1 MEKLTSWIETRVAPV
16 AGKLGANRYIQAIQ
30 NTFLTLIPFMTIG
43 SLALVVISPPM
54 DYTTMDPGFAQS
66 FMQGWQGVADF
77 LSFPFTIVNTITT
90 GCLALWVSIGL
101 AFFLSRHYKLNS
113 YLPIALSTASFI
125 ATAFVNS
132 EGALFT
138 DFIGGTGLFCAIIM
152 SIATVELFRFMAD
165 RNVGRINLPGAVPPA
180 LGESMAHLVPATIIF
195 FVVAG
200 VSTAALK
207 LTAAPFANLIATII
221 SPLVGAVDS
230 PWGIMLIAFLMPLFF
245 WFGIHDSV
253 LTSPLDPFLYS
264 NLYANMDAYAA
275 GAAAAALPFT
285 VTPPFV
291 WYFITIGGNG
301 ATLALALLTL
311 RSRSKQISTIGKLGI
326 IPTLFGVNEPIIFG
340 LPVMYNPLMFIPSIL
355 NMVLN
360 AGLTYF
366 VMYTGILS
374 KTFAYPGWNVPAP
387 IGALLSTMD
396 FRALI
401 FILGLIVLNLLVYY
415 PFFKAYEKKKVE
427 EEQTVLDEEEPSAE

>member
-1 MEKLTSWIETRVAPV
+1 MEKFTEFIERHVAPV
-16 AGKLGANRYIQAIQ
+16 AGRLGANRYIQAIQ

-43 SLALVVISPPM
+43 SMALVIVTPPM
-54 DYTTMDPGFAQS
+54 DYTTMDPGIAQS
-66 FMQGWQGVADF
+66 FMQGWQAVADF
-77 LSFPFTIVNTITT
+77 LAFPFTIINAITT
-90 GCLALWVSIGL
+90 GCLALWVSVGL
-101 AFFLSRHYKLNS
+101 AFFLSRHYKMNS
-113 YLPIALSTASFI
+113 YLPVALSAASFI
-125 ATAFVNS
+125 ATGFIS
-132 EGALFT
+132 TEGALMT
-138 DFIGGTGLFCAIIM
+138 DFIGGAGLFCAIVM
-152 SIATVELFRFMAD
+152 SVATVELFKFLSE

-180 LGESMAHLVPATIIF
+180 LGESMAHLVPAALCLLAVSLI
-195 FVVAG
+195 
-200 VSTAALK
+200 STAAIK
-207 LTAAPFANLIATII
+207 LTAAPFANLIATIV

-230 PWGIMLIAFLMPLFF
+230 PAGIMLIAFLMPLFF

-253 LTSPLDPFLYS
+253 LTSPLDPFLYA
-264 NLYANMDAYAA
+264 NLDANMAAYAA
-275 GAAAAALPFT
+275 GAAATALPCT

-340 LPVMYNPLMFIPSIL
+340 LPVMYNPLMFVPSIL

-360 AGLTYF
+360 AGLTF
-366 VMYTGILS
+366 LVMDLGIINH
-374 KTFAYPGWNVPAP
+374 TFAYPGWNVPAP

-396 FRALI
+396 VKALV
-401 FILGLIVLNLLVYY
+401 FIIGLIILNGLVYY

-427 EEQTVLDEEEPSAE
+427 EEQAEAPAQAEVA